1 MVSSIWYRFIKR
13 SSYARQAKEKSLLG
27 GAGSLLIPRSGDVLH
42 QFGYHSHNMEN
53 VDLYWPRDGFGLLF
67 FIEREE
73 ESFIYIGGI
82 ILFFHCY
89 QNQPSLT
96 QLLKP

>member
-1 MVSSIWYRFIKR
+1 MYYI
-13 SSYARQAKEKSLLG
+13 SLDITVTIRKMWAYVG
-27 GAGSLLIPRSGDVLH
+27 
-42 QFGYHSHNMEN
+42 QEM
-53 VDLYWPRDGFGLLF
+53 GLEYFF

-82 ILFFHCY
+82 ILLFHCY

-96 QLLKP
+96 QPLKP

>member
-1 MVSSIWYRFIKR
+1 MYYI
-13 SSYARQAKEKSLLG
+13 SLDITVTIQKMWTYIG
-27 GAGSLLIPRSGDVLH
+27 
-42 QFGYHSHNMEN
+42 QEM
-53 VDLYWPRDGFGLLF
+53 GLEYLF

-96 QLLKP
+96 QLLKS